1 MAVNLDVLKQQIQKA
16 IDDFNK
22 KMEQEGKPISLELHG
37 NSIVFR
43 YRNALD
49 DLFKKIKES
58 GINAEI
64 IVAGNSIM
72 IKITIDDLKKAIIE
86 KSGIPELQNA
96 NLRIEEKDIV
106 GEIKL

>member
-1 MAVNLDVLKQQIQKA
+1 MAVNLDVLRQQIQRV
-16 IDDFNK
+16 IDEFNQR
-22 KMEQEGKPISLELHG
+22 MEKEGKPISLELHG
-37 NSIVFR
+37 NTIVFR

-64 IVAGNSIM
+64 IVAGNAIM
-72 IKITIDDLKKAIIE
+72 IKITMDDLKKAIIE
-86 KSGIPELQNA
+86 KSGIPELQNS
-96 NLRIEEKDIV
+96 NIRIEEKDIV